1 MHNATILVFA
11 SLLVGA
17 FAPPP
22 QHFLNWVCTGQDSD
36 DIPGTVMMNGVSPLF
51 DLC

>member
-1 MHNATILVFA
+1 MHTATILAFA

-36 DIPGTVMMNGVSPLF
+36 DIPGTAMMNGVELLY